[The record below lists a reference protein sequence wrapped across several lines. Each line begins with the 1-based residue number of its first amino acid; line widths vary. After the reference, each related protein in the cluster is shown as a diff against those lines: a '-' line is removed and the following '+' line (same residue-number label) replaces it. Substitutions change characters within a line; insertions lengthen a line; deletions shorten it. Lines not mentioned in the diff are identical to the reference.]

1 MIKMITCKNVFLLL
15 LHKCFKRCIWAISV
29 VLLLSDFKISW
40 KAGKSQ
46 SEFQKNEWNAQFL
59 SRKQFCK
66 IFVLIRCLI
75 RTDKMKCLRSISDIK
90 TQIYG
95 AKVVCMLLGYLFCF
109 KVTDEIKHS
118 INLPLIT
125 LHVGQWNLARGR
137 HDHFVWPTF
146 DREQR
151 FFDLKINFLFEF
163 VSKVLQGCLSFL
175 GLDTFFMVIH
185 HWYWTK
191 VIDFET
197 KFLFGVYQVL

>member
-1 MIKMITCKNVFLLL
+1 
-15 LHKCFKRCIWAISV
+15 
-29 VLLLSDFKISW
+29 
-40 KAGKSQ
+40 
-46 SEFQKNEWNAQFL
+46 
-59 SRKQFCK
+59 
-66 IFVLIRCLI
+66 
-75 RTDKMKCLRSISDIK
+75 MKCLRSISDIK

-175 GLDTFFMVIH
+175 GLDTFFMVSH
-185 HWYWTK
+185 H
-191 VIDFET
+191 
-197 KFLFGVYQVL
+197 